1 MGKFIMKSIFSY
13 NVNNAEMFVA
23 ATDKRSYDVTSLSE
37 RAKKGDTLY
46 LPKQAAT
53 TAVFE
58 SHGEVVRYE
67 AFVAVLLRKGVVVD
81 ILQMSVNCFTKK
93 QLVFPPEMEEM
104 KSRGICPSKPSKD
117 GLKLIPDLEQE
128 LVSPSLTLPLK
139 VVEIKDGF
147 ITCLTKDTFVECKGR
162 EYKVFPVFDK
172 DRNNLFLEEGEY
184 ICTSAKKC
192 MVYEN
197 SNGIKL
203 PLELPSFEG
212 LVPECLK

>member
-1 MGKFIMKSIFSY
+1 MFITMKTVFSF
-13 NVNNAEMFVA
+13 NFSSVEFFKNK
-23 ATDKRSYDVTSLSE
+23 TGKRSYDVNSLSE
-37 RAKKGDTLY
+37 RAKRGDMLF
-46 LPKQAAT
+46 LPKQGAT

-93 QLVFPPEMEEM
+93 SLVLSDDFRKEHE
-104 KSRGICPSKPSKD
+104 GLCPSKYSRD
-117 GLKLIPDLEQE
+117 GMTLVPDCEQE
-128 LVSPSLTLPLK
+128 LVSQSLTLPLK
-139 VVEIKDGF
+139 VVETLDGYM
-147 ITCLTKDTFVECKGR
+147 TCLTKDTFVECKGR